1 MIEFQNVTKRFG
13 AQDVLV
19 DVSFRINPA
28 ERVGIVGP
36 NGSGKSTMFG
46 LICGHAEPEKGDVI
60 LPRKLRPG
68 HVRQQPDAELDDMSL
83 LAFAEQSNPG
93 LSKITDEL
101 HRLES
106 ELHAL
111 DETTRASRI
120 RRIGDLQ
127 SEFEHLGGY
136 EMRTRAEAALSGL
149 GFREAEFHAPFEA
162 FSGGWKMRAE
172 LVRVLIGNPDILLL
186 DEPSNYLDVPAVE
199 WLRRFLREFQGT
211 LLLISHD
218 RYLLESLTN
227 LTLEIQHGR
236 VTRYAGGYSYY
247 MRERESRRHQLEATK
262 KTQDRKREHMERFI
276 ERFRAKNTKASAVQS
291 RIKMLDRL
299 EDIEIPLEDVNTS
312 RIRIA
317 SPPHSGA
324 EIIRLEGIGHA
335 YDEGVEVLRGIDL
348 NINRGQKVSLVGYN
362 GMGKTTLLRILAGA
376 LNPTQGRRVLGHLVV
391 VGYQSQ
397 EFTETMS
404 PNASLINIVKSA
416 APDTGEKEVRTIL
429 GTFGFSGDHI
439 HKLCGVLSGG
449 EKIRLAFA
457 RIFINPPN
465 FLLLDEP
472 TTHLDLQG
480 RQLLESALVDYAGTI
495 CMVSHDIE
503 FMRNVSDTIIAMEP
517 PSIRAYAGDYD
528 YYLRKRDDFTVEAPT
543 TSGSPKSSAEFP
555 CGLSKKDARKV
566 RAEQRK
572 ADQARKR
579 SAEKQVRN
587 AERRVEKLEEEQ
599 VELVAQL
606 ADPSITDHEAVN
618 RRLKAIEADLRIWNR
633 EWEQAVDVLSEL

>member
-36 NGSGKSTMFG
+36 NGSGKSTMFS
-46 LICGHAEPEKGDVI
+46 LICGDAEPEKGDIV
-60 LPRKLRPG
+60 LPGKLRLG
-68 HVRQQPDAELDDMSL
+68 HVRQQPKAKSDEMSL
-83 LAFAEQSNPG
+83 LAFTEQSIPG
-93 LSKITDEL
+93 LSIITDEM

-106 ELHAL
+106 ELDSL
-111 DETTRASRI
+111 DATTRASRI
-120 RRIGDLQ
+120 RRIGVLQ
-127 SEFEHLGGY
+127 TEFEHLGGY
-136 EMRTRAEAALSGL
+136 EMRSRAEAALSGL
-149 GFREAEFHAPFEA
+149 GFMEAEFENPFTA

-172 LVRVLIGNPDILLL
+172 LVRVLIGNADILLL

-227 LTLEIQHGR
+227 LTLEIQHGQ

-247 MRERESRRHQLEATK
+247 RRERESRRLQLEATK
-262 KTQDRKREHMERFI
+262 KSQDRKREHMERFI

-291 RIKMLDRL
+291 RVKMLERL
-299 EDIEIPLEDVNTS
+299 EDIDLPLDDVNTS

-317 SPPHSGA
+317 PPPHSGA
-324 EIIRLEGIGHA
+324 EIMRLEEVGHA
-335 YDEGVEVLRGIDL
+335 YQEGVDVLRGIDL
-348 NINRGQKVSLVGYN
+348 NINRSQKVALVGYN

-376 LNPTQGRRVLGHLVV
+376 QAPTSGKRVLGHHVV

-404 PNASLINIVKSA
+404 PNASVLNIVKSA
-416 APDTGEKEVRTIL
+416 APDTSEKEVRTIL
-429 GTFGFSGDHI
+429 GSFGFSGDHI

-465 FLLLDEP
+465 FLILDEP

-480 RQLLESALVDYAGTI
+480 RQLLEAALVDYTGTI

-503 FMRNVSDTIIAMEP
+503 FMRIVADSIIAMEP
-517 PSIRAYAGDYD
+517 PAIRTYVGDYD
-528 YYLRKRDDFTVEAPT
+528 YYLRKRDDFSAEAST
-543 TSGSPKSSAEFP
+543 TSRTPKSSAEIP
-555 CGLSKKDARKV
+555 SGLSRKDARKV

-579 SAEKQVRN
+579 SAQKQVRD
-587 AERRVEKLEEEQ
+587 AERRVEKLEAEQ
-599 VELVAQL
+599 IELVAQL
-606 ADPSITDHEAVN
+606 SDPNVTDHEAVS

-633 EWEQAVDVLSEL
+633 EWEQAVDALGES

>member
-1 MIEFQNVTKRFG
+1 MIEFQNVSKRFG

-19 DVSFRINPA
+19 DVSFRINPS

-46 LICGHAEPEKGDVI
+46 LICGHAIPDKGETIV
-60 LPRKLRPG
+60 PRKLRLG
-68 HVRQQPDAELDDMSL
+68 HVRQQPEAESDDMSL
-83 LAFAEQSNPG
+83 LAFTEQSIPG
-93 LSKITDEL
+93 LSKITDEMQ
-101 HRLES
+101 RLES
-106 ELHAL
+106 DLASL
-111 DETTRASRI
+111 DATTRASRI

-149 GFREAEFHAPFEA
+149 GFRETEFQDPFNA

-172 LVRVLIGNPDILLL
+172 LVRVLIGNPDVLLL

-218 RYLLESLTN
+218 RYLLESLTT

-247 MRERESRRHQLEATK
+247 MRERESRRQQLEATK
-262 KTQDRKREHMERFI
+262 KSQDRKREHMERFI

-291 RIKMLDRL
+291 RIKMLERL
-299 EDIEIPLEDVNTS
+299 EDIELPPQDVNTS

-317 SPPHSGA
+317 PPPHSGA
-324 EIIRLEGIGHA
+324 EIMRLEGIGHA
-335 YDEGVEVLRGIDL
+335 YQEGIDVLRGIDL
-348 NINRGQKVSLVGYN
+348 NINRRQKVSLVGYN
-362 GMGKTTLLRILAGA
+362 GMGKTTLLRILAGV
-376 LNPTQGRRVLGHLVV
+376 LNPAEGRRVLGHQVV

-397 EFTETMS
+397 EFNETMS
-404 PNASLINIVKSA
+404 PNASAFSIVKSA

-465 FLLLDEP
+465 FLILDEP

-480 RQLLESALVDYAGTI
+480 RQLLESALVEYTGTI

-517 PSIRAYAGDYD
+517 PSIRAFAGDYD
-528 YYLRKRDDFTVEAPT
+528 YYQRKRDDFIVE
-543 TSGSPKSSAEFP
+543 TSRTSSSSELSIGNAS
-555 CGLSKKDARKV
+555 GLSKKEGRKL

-572 ADQARKR
+572 ADQAHKR
-579 SAEKQVRN
+579 SVEKQVRK
-587 AERRVEKLEEEQ
+587 AERTVERLEAEQ

-606 ADPSITDHEAVN
+606 SDPNVTDHEAVN

-633 EWEQAVDVLSEL
+633 EWEQAVDALGEL